1 MRRYWGF
8 CEIATFFKTN
18 CEHFFCEMCALF
30 NFFLS
35 NVYTFTDVPQ
45 KKFTKT
51 LVITAPSPLRY
62 QSEMLYQLDWR
73 DAEMG
78 YKGITVLAK
87 ITQILYIYIYNGQ
100 STSIHINVYFV
111 HWEQQ
116 NVTSSITYFCLGG
129 GGGNLVETLF
139 LYSWDS
145 TVFFYNSIHLNGH
158 PCQVPTMHGPSCLT
172 SVILRELRFP
182 TW

>member
-1 MRRYWGF
+1 
-8 CEIATFFKTN
+8 
-18 CEHFFCEMCALF
+18 MCALF

-62 QSEMLYQLDWR
+62 QSEMLYKLDWR

-78 YKGITVLAK
+78 YSYTGITVLAK

-100 STSIHINVYFV
+100 STSICTYKCILRPLGAAKCYFL
-111 HWEQQ
+111 
-116 NVTSSITYFCLGG
+116 NNILLFGG
-129 GGGNLVETLF
+129 GRGEFSWDPVSLF
-139 LYSWDS
+139 LR
-145 TVFFYNSIHLNGH
+145 FYCIFLQQHPLEWSPMPSANHAWTKLLNIRD
-158 PCQVPTMHGPSCLT
+158 LT
-172 SVILRELRFP
+172 GTEISNLIKP
-182 TW
+182 

>member
-1 MRRYWGF
+1 
-8 CEIATFFKTN
+8 
-18 CEHFFCEMCALF
+18 MCALF

-62 QSEMLYQLDWR
+62 QSEMLYKLDWR

-78 YKGITVLAK
+78 YSYTGITVLAK
-87 ITQILYIYIYNGQ
+87 ITQILYIYIYWTKYEYTYKCILRPLGAAKC
-100 STSIHINVYFV
+100 YFL
-111 HWEQQ
+111 
-116 NVTSSITYFCLGG
+116 NNILLFGG
-129 GGGNLVETLF
+129 GGEGGNLVETLF